1 MGSSRKCQPGSTCI
15 STASPL
21 PHYPTLQ
28 NNPNTT
34 TAFTIR
40 RLSEL
45 RASKHVHPHRLYTT
59 RTPPHNMPLVVPGLQ
74 SKDGNSNDDWMSK
87 LMGKKLGDQHDEMTF
102 AKTDLPQQHRVL
114 NEGDMKTMDF
124 QPERLNVHL
133 DKDGTIN
140 KITKG

>member
-1 MGSSRKCQPGSTCI
+1 
-15 STASPL
+15 
-21 PHYPTLQ
+21 
-28 NNPNTT
+28 
-34 TAFTIR
+34 
-40 RLSEL
+40 
-45 RASKHVHPHRLYTT
+45 
-59 RTPPHNMPLVVPGLQ
+59 MPLVVPGLQ

-133 DKDGTIN
+133 DKDGTI
-140 KITKG
+140 KEVTKG

>member
-1 MGSSRKCQPGSTCI
+1 
-15 STASPL
+15 
-21 PHYPTLQ
+21 
-28 NNPNTT
+28 
-34 TAFTIR
+34 
-40 RLSEL
+40 
-45 RASKHVHPHRLYTT
+45 
-59 RTPPHNMPLVVPGLQ
+59 MPLVVPGLQ

-133 DKDGTIN
+133 DKDGTIS
-140 KITKG
+140 KVTKG

>member
-1 MGSSRKCQPGSTCI
+1 
-15 STASPL
+15 
-21 PHYPTLQ
+21 
-28 NNPNTT
+28 
-34 TAFTIR
+34 
-40 RLSEL
+40 
-45 RASKHVHPHRLYTT
+45 
-59 RTPPHNMPLVVPGLQ
+59 MPLVVPGLQ

-140 KITKG
+140 KVTKG